1 MPRPPSAPRQRRVL
15 LPGLLGALLLAL
27 LAHLGV
33 FDPFERRSIDARFR
47 LAQPH
52 TVALSDQ
59 IRLVDIDD
67 GAIES
72 VGRWP
77 WKRSVLADALDELT
91 RAGAR
96 TVAFDLLLDDPSEPE
111 WVAGAAGETFTR
123 ADHDAALARALADAH
138 AVLAV
143 DAPFEMDAFQT
154 AATTTRREIA
164 NTVFR
169 HFRADLSRPFVHP
182 DGLFLYPDIRLRRI
196 QHLAALALALEHR
209 AALPTTSPDD
219 LADLVRVAAP
229 SIAADT
235 GRFAERSLLERAATQ
250 AHSLAILSS
259 RAGAPLPTRL
269 DLDDAIGYAR
279 VTPPQPALAQGA
291 SAFGFVN
298 FAPDP
303 DDAVRRMRP
312 TRVVTDSLSL
322 PQFGLAAAA
331 AYRDED
337 PATAIRVA
345 SGSVET
351 LGRSIPL
358 RDGRMLISWPSH
370 RAHRDRAGEQRLSIG
385 VCASLAE
392 NRRTLDR
399 LVAQRRAIVASIN
412 DVPEDSLTDRS
423 FAAAAE
429 LSALRMDEFREILD
443 EGVELSA
450 EELEY
455 IAPYERFT
463 RLQHAIESGER
474 EIAQAQ
480 AELRR
485 RVEGRLCF
493 VGWNASGAIAD
504 FVPTPLGART
514 PGVDVHATLADMA
527 LTGRAKA
534 LAPGWFGP
542 FFSLAM
548 GVLAALLVASLPTSL
563 SLLGLLAIASA
574 WLLGAGYAGF
584 RSFDL
589 AMPLVGPLVS
599 LVSVWGLTTALDAAA
614 SRADRLRISRQFK
627 ARVAPQLV
635 DRLAANPDAL
645 AVDGQQREIT
655 VLFLDVAGFTAL
667 SEKLD
672 GPQTVATINEC
683 MRAFTGVLT
692 KADAYVNKFLGDGL
706 MAFWSAFDND
716 ASQADKAVA
725 AAGACLDA
733 IETVNAHRRERDPD
747 AMALSVRVG
756 VATGVAV
763 VGDCGAP
770 PELNDYTAIGNAVN
784 LAARLESACK
794 AFGAKAM
801 IDGRTRE
808 LMKQPPAR
816 TLRRLGR
823 VVVIGQSVPVEI
835 FELRND
841 TPDEQRAS
849 HWATTLGLFEAA
861 NLDDCLRALDEHL
874 ARFGRDDA
882 ADRLRDAIEDLREG
896 DDPLAAPLS
905 IRLRSK

>member
-1 MPRPPSAPRQRRVL
+1 MPRPPSAPRQRRL
-15 LPGLLGALLLAL
+15 LFPGLLGALLLAL
-27 LAHLGV
+27 LTHLGV

-52 TVALSDQ
+52 TVALSDE

-77 WKRSVLADALDELT
+77 WKRTVLADALNELT
-91 RAGAR
+91 RAGAH
-96 TVAFDLLLDDPSEPE
+96 TIAFDLLLDDPSEPE
-111 WVAGAAGETFTR
+111 WIAGASGETFAR
-123 ADHDAALARALADAH
+123 ADHDESLAHALAGAH

-154 AATTTRREIA
+154 AATTARREIA
-164 NTVFR
+164 SAVFD

-196 QHLAALALALEHR
+196 QHLAALALALERR

-219 LADLVRVAAP
+219 LAELVRVAAP

-250 AHSLAILSS
+250 AHSLAILASH
-259 RAGAPLPTRL
+259 AGAPLPTRV
-269 DLDDAIGYAR
+269 DLDDSIEYSR
-279 VTPPQPALAQGA
+279 VTPPLPALSQ
-291 SAFGFVN
+291 SATSFGFVN

-312 TRVVTDSLSL
+312 TRVVTDSLAL
-322 PQFGLAAAA
+322 PQFGLASAAA
-331 AYRDED
+331 FRDQD
-337 PATAIRVA
+337 PATAIRVT
-345 SGSVET
+345 GRSVET
-351 LGRSIPL
+351 LGNSIPL

-370 RAHRDRAGEQRLSIG
+370 RAHRERASEQRLSIG

-399 LVAQRRAIVASIN
+399 LLAQRRAIVASIN
-412 DVPEDSLTDRS
+412 DVPEDRLTDRS

-429 LSALRMDEFREILD
+429 LSALRMEEFREILD
-443 EGVELSA
+443 QGEELSD
-450 EELEY
+450 EELAY

-463 RLQHAIESGER
+463 RLQHAIESGRR
-474 EIAQAQ
+474 EIAEAE

-504 FVPTPLGART
+504 FVPTPLGPRT

-527 LTGRAKA
+527 LTGRVKA
-534 LAPGWFGP
+534 LAPAWFSP
-542 FFSLAM
+542 FFALAL
-548 GVLAALLVASLPTSL
+548 GVVAALLVASLPTSL
-563 SLLGLLAIASA
+563 SLVGLLAIACA
-574 WLLGAGYAGF
+574 WLLGAGYLGF
-584 RSFDL
+584 RNFHL
-589 AMPLVGPLVS
+589 AMPVIAPLVS

-614 SRADRLRISRQFK
+614 SRADRQRISRQFK

-716 ASQADKAVA
+716 AHQADKAVA

-733 IETVNAHRRERDPD
+733 IEAVNAHRRERDPD

-756 VATGVAV
+756 VATGVVV

-808 LMKQPPAR
+808 LMKRPPER
-816 TLRRLGR
+816 PLRRLGR

-835 FELRND
+835 FELR
-841 TPDEQRAS
+841 TREAGPEQADSWDALVER
-849 HWATTLGLFEAA
+849 FENAR
-861 NLDDCLRALDEHL
+861 LDDCAAAIREHA
-874 ARFGRDDA
+874 ARFGPDAALDRLQDAIDDA
-882 ADRLRDAIEDLREG
+882 RESAE
-896 DDPLAAPLS
+896 PLTSPLP